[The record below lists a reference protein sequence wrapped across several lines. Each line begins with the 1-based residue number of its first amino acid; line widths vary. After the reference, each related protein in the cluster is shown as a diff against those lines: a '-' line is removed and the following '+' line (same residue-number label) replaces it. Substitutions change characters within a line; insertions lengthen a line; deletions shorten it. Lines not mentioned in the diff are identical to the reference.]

1 QIVLNGLPG
10 YLEVAWST
18 NGACLVVACGRFEK
32 KTTFVGE
39 KENWKSPEE
48 QIIKINFDTSFDCQG
63 FKSAS
68 GIVVRNTKG
77 EVLVSKSCLH
87 TAVGTTFDVEALA
100 HFKAVLTGI
109 ELDLTYVIVEG
120 DSRSIIKKCKTRL
133 VDKP

>member
-1 QIVLNGLPG
+1 MQRRPLCMFWEGCIVGSLAYCVRGQRKRLP
-10 YLEVAWST
+10 L
-18 NGACLVVACGRFEK
+18 LV
-32 KTTFVGE
+32 

-48 QIIKINFDTSFDCQG
+48 QIIKINFDASFDCQG

-68 GIVVRNTKG
+68 GIVVRNAKG
-77 EVLVSKSCLH
+77 EVLVSKSRLH

-100 HFKAVLTGI
+100 YFEAVLTGI
-109 ELDLTYVIVEG
+109 ELDLTDVIVEG

>member
-48 QIIKINFDTSFDCQG
+48 QIIKINFDASFDCQ
-63 FKSAS
+63 
-68 GIVVRNTKG
+68 
-77 EVLVSKSCLH
+77 
-87 TAVGTTFDVEALA
+87 VGTTFDVEALA
-100 HFKAVLTGI
+100 YFEAMLTGI
-109 ELDLTYVIVEG
+109 ELDLTDVIVEG